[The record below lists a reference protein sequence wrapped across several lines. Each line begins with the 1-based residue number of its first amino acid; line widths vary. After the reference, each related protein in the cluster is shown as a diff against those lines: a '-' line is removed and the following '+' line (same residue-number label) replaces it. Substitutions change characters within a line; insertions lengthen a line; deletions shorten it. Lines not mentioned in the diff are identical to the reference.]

1 MSAPR
6 VIKIGGAALS
16 DAQWLDGFA
25 REVAASPS
33 SLVVVHGGGPEITA
47 LSDRLGVSVA
57 WSGGRRVT
65 SPEALD
71 VASMVL
77 NGRTNKRIV
86 AALVGAGVEALGL
99 SGEDG
104 GLVTA
109 ALAEAG
115 ALGRVGEVTGV
126 RAELLHY
133 LLARGIVPVLSP
145 ISRGPG
151 GSPLNVNAD
160 EVAAAV
166 AVAVQAT
173 ELLFV
178 TDVTGVR
185 ARGRTYSE
193 LGTAEAAELMARNE
207 AKDGM
212 AVKLRAALDALSR
225 GVAAVRIGGP
235 ETLTHGDH
243 GTWLRRDLEVLVCP

>member
-1 MSAPR
+1 

-16 DAQWLDGFA
+16 SGGWLAGFA
-25 REVAASPS
+25 GEVAASDSP
-33 SLVVVHGGGPEITA
+33 LVIVHGGGPEISA
-47 LSDRLGVSVA
+47 LSDRLGVGA
-57 WSGGRRVT
+57 TWSGGRRVT

-77 NGRTNKRIV
+77 NGRSNKRIV
-86 AALVGAGVEALGL
+86 SALVSGGVDAVGL

-109 ALAEAG
+109 ELAEGG
-115 ALGRVGEVTGV
+115 ALGRVGVVTSV
-126 RAELLHY
+126 RAELLHW
-133 LLARGIVPVLSP
+133 LLGRGLVPVVSP
-145 ISRGPG
+145 ISRGPDG
-151 GSPLNVNAD
+151 EPLNVNAD

-178 TDVTGVR
+178 TDVDGVR
-185 ARGRTYSE
+185 AGGRVLAA
-193 LGTAEAAELMARNE
+193 LGAAEAGELIASNE

-212 AVKLRAALDALSR
+212 AVKLRAALDALGR
-225 GVAAVRIGGP
+225 GVPAVRIGRS
-235 ETLTHGDH
+235 ETLTRPDH
-243 GTWLRRDLEVLVCP
+243 GTWLRADQEVLACR

>member
-1 MSAPR
+1 MPPR

-16 DAQWLDGFA
+16 DGGWLEGFA
-25 REVAASPS
+25 RAVAASDSP
-33 SLVVVHGGGPEITA
+33 LIVVHGGGPEISA
-47 LSDRLGVSVA
+47 LSDRLGVAVT

-71 VASMVL
+71 IASMVL
-77 NGRTNKRIV
+77 NGRSNKRIV
-86 AALVGAGVEALGL
+86 AALVDGGVDALGV

-109 ALAEAG
+109 DIAEGG
-115 ALGRVGEVTGV
+115 ALGRVGVVTSV
-126 RAELLHY
+126 RAELLEW
-133 LLARGIVPVLSP
+133 LLARGIVPVVSP
-145 ISRGPG
+145 ISRGPDG
-151 GSPLNVNAD
+151 QPLNVNAD

-178 TDVTGVR
+178 TDVDGVR
-185 ARGRTYSE
+185 AAGRVVGSLGALEASE
-193 LGTAEAAELMARNE
+193 LIARNE

-212 AVKLRAALDALSR
+212 AVKLRAALDALER
-225 GVAAVRIGGP
+225 GVPAVRIGRSEVLTRP
-235 ETLTHGDH
+235 EQ
-243 GTWLRRDLEVLVCP
+243 GTRLLPDLEVLAC

>member
-1 MSAPR
+1 MTPR

-16 DAQWLDGFA
+16 DGGWLSGFA
-25 REVAASPS
+25 REVAASDAP
-33 SLVVVHGGGPEITA
+33 LVIVHGGGPDITA
-47 LSDRLGVSVA
+47 LSDRLGVDVT

-77 NGRTNKRIV
+77 NGKSNKRIV
-86 AALVGAGVEALGL
+86 AALLNGGVDALGV

-109 ALAEAG
+109 ALAEG
-115 ALGRVGEVTGV
+115 GTLGRVGVVTSV
-126 RAELLHY
+126 RAELLQW
-133 LLARGIVPVLSP
+133 LLARGLVPVVSP
-145 ISRGPG
+145 ISRGPDG
-151 GSPLNVNAD
+151 EPLNVNAD

-178 TDVTGVR
+178 TDVDGVR
-185 ARGRTYSE
+185 AAGRVCETLSALEASE
-193 LGTAEAAELMARNE
+193 LIARAE

-212 AVKLRAALDALSR
+212 AVKLRAALDALER
-225 GVAAVRIGGP
+225 GVAAVRIGRSEAVTRP
-235 ETLTHGDH
+235 DR
-243 GTWLRRDLEVLVCP
+243 GTWLRPDLEVLACR